1 MVFFLS
7 TNLYSIGRLLT
18 RSDPLS
24 GRFILCF
31 VEPEKGRCAVTR
43 WTVRELLVSSVAA
56 SMAAGS
62 RS

>member
-7 TNLYSIGRLLT
+7 TNLYSIGRLFT

-31 VEPEKGRCAVTR
+31 VEPEKGRKGSGEGA
-43 WTVRELLVSSVAA
+43 TVANRGLRIA
-56 SMAAGS
+56 
-62 RS
+62 RK